1 MSMAETLDSCNVDT
15 KPIRKVQAIGSKK
28 GCMKGKGG
36 PENTKCKLQRGLIR
50 GLHQTTLRSLQ
61 LRTPHMF
68 QATEFFAAEDI
79 TRVSPNLENEDGE
92 GELRIDAQHAVVVR
106 EIDAW

>member
-1 MSMAETLDSCNVDT
+1 
-15 KPIRKVQAIGSKK
+15 
-28 GCMKGKGG
+28 
-36 PENTKCKLQRGLIR
+36 
-50 GLHQTTLRSLQ
+50 LQ

>member
-1 MSMAETLDSCNVDT
+1 MLTLNQFV
-15 KPIRKVQAIGSKK
+15 KFKLLGQRKDAWK
-28 GCMKGKGG
+28 
-36 PENTKCKLQRGLIR
+36 EREGLRTQNANSSEVWFEDYIKQLW
-50 GLHQTTLRSLQ
+50 GLCS
-61 LRTPHMF
+61 RTPHMF

-106 EIDAW
+106 EIDTWWVF